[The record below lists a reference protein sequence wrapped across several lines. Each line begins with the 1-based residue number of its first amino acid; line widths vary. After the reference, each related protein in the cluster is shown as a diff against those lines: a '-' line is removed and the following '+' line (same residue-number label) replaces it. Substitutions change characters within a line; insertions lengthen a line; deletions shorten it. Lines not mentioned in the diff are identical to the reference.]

1 MNSYFVDKAGRIH
14 CGNSAG
20 IKALVPTRPDSF
32 QAQQQLSV
40 VAGVQARRGL
50 AAIRVIPDRL
60 SYAAYATLATLL
72 ETFAP
77 ERIALSWHQGGWH
90 DEIIG
95 RTASA
100 AWHCAGQRVLAL
112 MTKARL
118 EHDDRYQISTGS
130 VDDIPSAGGMRRL
143 IELWRF
149 SGLNIDM
156 AAQRQQVS
164 ELLGGKYYVIR
175 SGPNAT
181 PPILDMFG
189 PGWDI
194 YQDRTWVQRS
204 VGRPVTD
211 QPDVRYGQW
220 LSGNLQCALEADSPT
235 LCDVEAVISDPRT
248 LLRMRRNYKRLTLP
262 LRLAGGEQGALVTS
276 LTTHAPQAL

>member
-32 QAQQQLSV
+32 QAQQQLSM

-164 ELLGGKYYVIR
+164 ELLGKVLRHTFRSECYPANTRYVWPWLGHLSR
-175 SGPNAT
+175 SDVGSEVRWTA
-181 PPILDMFG
+181 G
-189 PGWDI
+189 H
-194 YQDRTWVQRS
+194 RS
-204 VGRPVTD
+204 T
-211 QPDVRYGQW
+211 
-220 LSGNLQCALEADSPT
+220 
-235 LCDVEAVISDPRT
+235 
-248 LLRMRRNYKRLTLP
+248 
-262 LRLAGGEQGALVTS
+262 
-276 LTTHAPQAL
+276 